1 MKRIRVGI
9 VSLLLALLPPLG
21 ASATPWEQSL
31 PFAEATITYELSGM
45 ETGEEVLYIKDH
57 GRRTASYRTTTASMF
72 GMTMNNRTVEIT
84 DPDWLYSFDL
94 QEQTGTKSINPQ
106 KLMVEEFSKLS
117 EEERKT
123 VEENAETM
131 GTSMTQGMQGTVEP
145 KAREILGYPCDKMT
159 MMGVT
164 VYSIHGSSVPLLTD
178 SNMMGISMKSTAVS
192 INEDSVAEK
201 YFQFPDNIDPQP
213 DPEADRMARVMAE
226 QTIVML
232 KDPEAFKKEN
242 KSLLG
247 PQSQGDI
254 SPEDQQK
261 MEEAMNA
268 LKGLFGN

>member
-1 MKRIRVGI
+1 MKKGHGV
-9 VSLLLALLPPLG
+9 LFLLALVLLLPSGSL
-21 ASATPWEQSL
+21 ANPWEMKL

-57 GRRTASYRTTTASMF
+57 GLRTATYRTTSTSMF
-72 GMTMNNRTVEIT
+72 GMTMKNRTVEIT
-84 DPDWLYSFDL
+84 DPDWVYTFDL

-117 EEERKT
+117 DEERKK
-123 VEENAETM
+123 VEKNAETM
-131 GTSMTQGMQGTVEP
+131 GTSMMQGMQGTVEP
-145 KAREILGYPCDKMT
+145 KAREILGYPCDKTT

-164 VYSIHGSSVPLLTD
+164 VYSIHGSSIPLLTD
-178 SNMMGISMKSTAVS
+178 SNMMGISMKSTATS
-192 INEDSVAEK
+192 ISEDPVDEK
-201 YFQFPDNIDPQP
+201 HFRFPDGIEPQP
-213 DPEADRMARVMAE
+213 DPEADRMAQIMAE
-226 QTIVML
+226 QTLAML

-247 PQSQGDI
+247 PQDQGDI
-254 SPEDQQK
+254 SPEDQQQ

>member
-1 MKRIRVGI
+1 M
-9 VSLLLALLPPLG
+9 LMLAVLMPLG
-21 ASATPWEQSL
+21 ASANPWEQRL

-57 GRRTASYRTTTASMF
+57 GRRTAVYRTSSTSMF
-72 GMTMNNRTVEIT
+72 GMTVQNRTVVIT
-84 DPDWLYSFDL
+84 DPDWVYSFDL
-94 QEQTGTKSINPQ
+94 QERTGTKSINPQ

-117 EEERKT
+117 AEERQT

-131 GTSMTQGMQGTVEP
+131 GTSMMQGMQGSVEP

-164 VYSIHGSSVPLLTD
+164 VYTIHGSSVPLLTD
-178 SNMMGISMKSTAVS
+178 SNMMGISMKSTATS
-192 INEDSVAEK
+192 INEGPVAEEH
-201 YFQFPDNIDPQP
+201 FQFPEGIEPQP
-213 DPEADRMARVMAE
+213 DPEADRMARIMAE
-226 QTIVML
+226 QTVAML
-232 KDPEAFKKEN
+232 KDPEGFKKEN

-247 PQSQGDI
+247 PQNQGDI

-261 MEEAMNA
+261 MEEAMNT